1 MTLLSN
7 REIPVDPAG
16 IHSSQDTSEIAD
28 DNQPAAVVSLS
39 VMQTAAL
46 VWNGI
51 RSTPECWPLCV
62 ASVLSALL
70 SGPFILS
77 IYTGYA
83 FGVMEAKAS
92 ESVGWIAQQPLWLM
106 SALALLLLVLG
117 AFCDYAV
124 NNLAAAVNATA
135 WRHNISRIF
144 GAVLHTQASAHNQA
158 ALHSVKSF
166 LVDSIEVFQRHQLYV
181 LQNSLRAVLV
191 VLFTLLYLLVHN
203 PWFVVVVFAAL
214 ALTFF
219 TPIWLAKK
227 AQSAIDAEPF
237 SLSGFNHYLL
247 SVLRLGSLLTY
258 NDNRRLFQQLQN
270 RFQRYVAVEGKKWIT
285 WNFAFNFKITLNLL
299 TSVSLLGIGGPLY
312 FSGLIGVAE
321 LIAIYLLVSMA
332 VPRLDSLYKIYNYLQ
347 SLKAY
352 YQQSRYLQTLAHTD
366 PAIIAP
372 WDSIVRIELN
382 CQLLQL
388 PGQKQP
394 LFENLFMQ
402 LERGKVYVLCG
413 KSGSGKT
420 TLINMLLGFQVPDRG
435 HIRVNNQR
443 LEPRQLSAYWRCI
456 ALHEQHNL
464 LIANLTAIENI
475 QLVKRPID
483 PERFER
489 ARQLLGLDQW
499 GDKPVNQLS
508 GGEVQRLCFLRA
520 YIYVADVFVFDEP
533 TSALDGLNE
542 SLVQELLVALNNSIV
557 LIVSHNLDF
566 AKIADQ
572 LWTFH
577 GEGCWNFEQ
586 GGRQ

>member
-1 MTLLSN
+1 MTVVSN
-7 REIPVDPAG
+7 GEISADSVG
-16 IHSSQDTSEIAD
+16 IHSSENTVDVAD
-28 DNQPAAVVSLS
+28 DNQPATAVQLS

-46 VWNGI
+46 VWAGV
-51 RSTPECWPLCV
+51 RSAPECWRLCV
-62 ASVLSALL
+62 ASLLSALL

-83 FGVMEAKAS
+83 FGVMEAQSAENLS
-92 ESVGWIAQQPLWLM
+92 WIARQPLWLM
-106 SALALLLLVLG
+106 SVSALVLLVLG
-117 AFCDYAV
+117 AFSDYAV
-124 NNLAAAVNATA
+124 NNLAAAANAIA
-135 WRHNISRIF
+135 WRNNISRIF
-144 GAVLHTQASAHNQA
+144 GAVLHAQSSAHNQA

-166 LVDSIEVFQRHQLYV
+166 LVDSVEVFQRHQLYI

-191 VLFTLLYLLVHN
+191 VLLTLVYLLAHN
-203 PWFVVVVFAAL
+203 PWFIAVVFAAL

-227 AQSAIDAEPF
+227 AQPAIDAEPF
-237 SLSGFNHYLL
+237 SLNMFNRYLL

-258 NDNRRLFQQLQN
+258 NDNRRLFQQLQH
-270 RFQRYVAVEGKKWIT
+270 RLQRYVAVEGNKWIT

-299 TSVSLLGIGGPLY
+299 TSASLLGIGGLLY
-312 FSGLIGVAE
+312 FAGLIDIAE

-332 VPRLDSLYKIYNYLQ
+332 VPRLDSLYKIYNFLQ

-352 YQQSRYLQTLAHTD
+352 YQQAHYLQTLAHTG
-366 PAIIAP
+366 PASIKP
-372 WDSIVRIELN
+372 WASIVHIELN

-394 LFENLFMQ
+394 LFENLLLQ
-402 LERGKVYVLCG
+402 LERGKVYVFCG

-420 TLINMLLGFQVPDRG
+420 TLLNMLLGFQVPDRG
-435 HIRVNNQR
+435 YLRVNHQR
-443 LEPRQLSAYWRCI
+443 LEPRQLSAYWQCI

-464 LIANLTAIENI
+464 LIANLTALENI

-489 ARQLLGLDQW
+489 ARYLLGLDQW
-499 GDKPVNQLS
+499 GAKPVHQLS

-533 TSALDGLNE
+533 TSALDGINE
-542 SLVQELLVALNNSIV
+542 SLVKELLAALKNSIV
-557 LIVSHNLDF
+557 LIVSHNPDF
-566 AKIADQ
+566 ATIADQ

-577 GEGCWNFEQ
+577 GDGYWHSER